1 MAWNLQMQEKTGSGG
16 TTQLEYFE
24 HLEETEGRTPKP
36 LREAPDY
43 PHHLWWVI
51 QAFYRLTNERQV
63 GMGGV
68 GPIPCS
74 AIMQYARDF
83 EIEDTEFFLVAVQAC
98 DAGYL
103 EATSKTKTSV
113 GSSNAQSSSGDL
125 KPKRR

>member
-1 MAWNLQMQEKTGSGG
+1 MQEKTGDGG
-16 TTQLEYFE
+16 TTRLEYFE
-24 HLEETEGRTPKP
+24 HLEETDGRTPKP

-43 PHHLWWVI
+43 PSHLWWII

-63 GMGGV
+63 GMGGI

-83 EIEDTEFFLVAVQAC
+83 EIEDVEFFLSAIQAC

-113 GSSNAQSSSGDL
+113 GTTNASPAAPSDL
-125 KPKRR
+125 KPRRR

>member
-1 MAWNLQMQEKTGSGG
+1 MQEKTGEGG

-24 HLEETEGRTPKP
+24 HLEETQGRTPKP
-36 LREAPDY
+36 LLEAPEY
-43 PHHLWWVI
+43 PSHLWWVI

-83 EIEDTEFFLVAVQAC
+83 ELEDTEFFLAAIQAC

-103 EATSKTKTSV
+103 EATSKFKSNV
-113 GSSNAQSSSGDL
+113 GTSNAAPATSSAM

>member
-1 MAWNLQMQEKTGSGG
+1 MQEKTGEGG

-24 HLEETEGRTPKP
+24 HLEETQGRTPKP
-36 LREAPDY
+36 LLEAPDY
-43 PHHLWWVI
+43 PGHLWWVI

-83 EIEDTEFFLVAVQAC
+83 ELEDVEFFLAAVQAC

-103 EATSKTKTSV
+103 EATSKSKASMGASKSSPATS
-113 GSSNAQSSSGDL
+113 SAMTPN
-125 KPKRR
+125 RR

>member
-1 MAWNLQMQEKTGSGG
+1 MQEKTGDGG

-24 HLEETEGRTPKP
+24 HLEETQGRTPKP
-36 LREAPDY
+36 LLEAPDY
-43 PHHLWWVI
+43 PNHLWWVI

-83 EIEDTEFFLVAVQAC
+83 ELEDVEFFLAAVQAC

-103 EATSKTKTSV
+103 EATSKTKASV
-113 GSSNAQSSSGDL
+113 GASNASQATPVAM